1 MMILKRDHYKNWVAN
16 TEIKLGDDRILTI
29 STSKGRYSLRTM
41 ASVAKYER
49 GYAVHKM
56 FEDFSILVE
65 ETYPKRIT
73 SKVVE
78 SQHLGV
84 DNEAILA
91 KAVHY
96 YQGV

>member
-1 MMILKRDHYKNWVAN
+1 MLLKRDHYKNWVAK

-29 STSKGRYSLRTM
+29 STSKGRNSLRTM

-49 GYAVHKM
+49 GFLSHMM
-56 FEDFSILVE
+56 FQDFNILVTE
-65 ETYPKRIT
+65 SFPNRVT

-84 DNEAILA
+84 DNEDILA
-91 KAVHY
+91 KAVRF
-96 YQGV
+96 YQGVK